1 MVVKLGS
8 QHGAFEIRR
17 SGSVQ
22 NFETVSRSSAQL
34 LLMLMLMLMSRSVTA
49 GKSLVEFRGPESF
62 VSLHAPGR
70 LRERLRLQMA
80 VLRGRDAGTAEES

>member
-34 LLMLMLMLMSRSVTA
+34 LLMLMSRSVTA
-49 GKSLVEFRGPESF
+49 GKSLVEFPGPESF

>member
-34 LLMLMLMLMSRSVTA
+34 LLMLMSRSVTA